1 MSKSI
6 LEEALLQVSQ
16 LEEAVK
22 NNAQEILASTMKEEI
37 DELVRESM
45 EDTHDEEVAE
55 EVSEETDMAIEEES
69 TEEVELDEQIE
80 DADDED
86 ESEEEADEEEGE
98 DMPEDED
105 VETED
110 LDSDLEDIE
119 MPSLELPSLED
130 IEDMSDEMSDDDEDE
145 VIDLTGASDEEIL
158 KVFKAMGEED
168 GIIVAKD
175 EDGTIHLEDGDDEYR
190 IEMDDE
196 KSEESEEEFDM
207 EMVSEEVSEEEEVS
221 ESDEEEAEVVYE
233 IEIDEE
239 ESMEEESEEMVSEEE
254 VAEEVTEEEEMVAEE
269 DESEEDMEE
278 EVEGDV
284 DEAARTLAADARKPA
299 DQGKK
304 FKAGRK
310 DLSEDV
316 QTLQAKNAELTEALK
331 LFRNKLNEV
340 GVFNS
345 NLAYAT
351 RLFTEHTTT
360 KQEKLNILKRFDS
373 VESLKESKALYN
385 TIKDEL
391 AASNEKLN
399 ENVANKISNSPQSG
413 SSEKLVESKAYEN
426 PQVRRIKEMMGILK

>member
-45 EDTHDEEVAE
+45 EETQDEEVAE
-55 EVSEETDMAIEEES
+55 EVSEETDMAMEEES

-80 DADDED
+80 DADDE
-86 ESEEEADEEEGE
+86 EEESDEDADEDEGE
-98 DMPEDED
+98 DMPEEDEAPM
-105 VETED
+105 ED

-130 IEDMSDEMSDDDEDE
+130 IEDMADEMGDDDEDE

-175 EDGTIHLEDGDDEYR
+175 EDGTIHLEDGEDEYR
-190 IEMDDE
+190 IEMD
-196 KSEESEEEFDM
+196 SEEPAM
-207 EMVSEEVSEEEEVS
+207 EMVSEEASEEEEVS

-239 ESMEEESEEMVSEEE
+239 VSEEEEMVSEEEE
-254 VAEEVTEEEEMVAEE
+254 VAEEVTESEEEVE
-269 DESEEDMEE
+269 ESEEDAEE

-299 DQGKK
+299 DQGMKY
-304 FKAGRK
+304 KAGRK

-331 LFRNKLNEV
+331 LFRDKLNEV

-373 VESLKESKALYN
+373 VESLKESKTLYN